1 MIVLSLSFSRLPITY
16 AAYHYGVSVNGFH
29 PQRSLDEP
37 YLYKSLSANRGAL
50 PDPVPVVDARHSDV
64 GSKRV
69 KNAKEQKRAHR
80 ISELIDQLRVKMEK
94 GGWNVGIKSKFHT
107 LSSYVA
113 CVGGTS
119 RTYLAWRC
127 LFSTLYSLT
136 SPRTLSFY
144 CIPTY

>member
-1 MIVLSLSFSRLPITY
+1 M
-16 AAYHYGVSVNGFH
+16 SVNGFH

-37 YLYKSLSANRGAL
+37 YLYKSLSANRAL

-107 LSSYVA
+107 LSSYVVAQRNAAQHLLA
-113 CVGGTS
+113 C
-119 RTYLAWRC
+119 LAP
-127 LFSTLYSLT
+127 LFH
-136 SPRTLSFY
+136 RSFTHPHY
-144 CIPTY
+144 PILFLIQMLGLRAPSHDNQ